1 MNHARL
7 MLLGAVFSLVA
18 ALPAAA
24 GATDAG
30 GTQAVSCQLP
40 PQIRRLGQH
49 ATYLAA
55 GRIVTTTAADCRVR
69 GGQARALRDASAAVP
84 VVTAADAGTA
94 VMVGGDR
101 KADACPVSGEIIGLK
116 AGSTLTVRAGP
127 GTQHARQDRL
137 ANGRR
142 VFVCD
147 GSADEAWLGIVY
159 PATEGQ
165 DCGVDTPVRK
175 ARPYAGPCAVGWVS
189 AGWVRT
195 QAADAPPPD

>member
-1 MNHARL
+1 MKHARL
-7 MLLGAVFSLVA
+7 MVLAAVFCPVA
-18 ALPAAA
+18 AVPAAT
-24 GATDAG
+24 GATEAE

-69 GGQARALRDASAAVP
+69 GGQARALRGAGDAVP
-84 VVTAADAGTA
+84 AVPATDAGTA

-101 KADACPVSGEIIGLK
+101 KADACPVAGKIIGLK

-127 GTQHARQDRL
+127 GTQHARRDRL

-147 GSADEAWLGIVY
+147 GSADEAWLGVVY

-165 DCGVDTPVRK
+165 DCGVDMPVRN

-189 AGWVRT
+189 AGWVHT
-195 QAADAPPPD
+195 QSADAPPPD